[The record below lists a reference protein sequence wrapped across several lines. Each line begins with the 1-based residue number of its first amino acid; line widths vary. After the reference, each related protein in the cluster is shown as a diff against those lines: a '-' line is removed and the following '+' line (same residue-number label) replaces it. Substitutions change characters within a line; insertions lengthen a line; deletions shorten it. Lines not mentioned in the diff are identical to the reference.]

1 MLKEKRRIAALLL
14 AALLLTAG
22 LTGCST
28 AGETAESEPFTMT
41 YTSLETDGFA
51 LMTEN
56 SRYQLHANGK
66 TAEVAVTDKKTGAV
80 WTSNPLGREMCI
92 RDRR

>member
-1 MLKEKRRIAALLL
+1 MLKEKLRIAALLL

-56 SRYQLHANGK
+56 SRYQLA
-66 TAEVAVTDKKTGAV
+66 
-80 WTSNPLGREMCI
+80 
-92 RDRR
+92 RRRRWR